1 MRRRALLIVGAI
13 VALTLGL
20 GGGAAFGYFTSSGSG
35 SGAASVG
42 TPSPVTVLEAT
53 GTVTNKLYPGT
64 ASDLL
69 LTLDNPNT
77 YPVTLNSVSGN
88 GTVTGSGG
96 IGTCMNTGVS
106 VPADSGLN
114 VTVGSGSSV
123 NVVIPGAAQMSS
135 SSDSGCQGATFQVPV
150 TITVHK
156 G

>member
-1 MRRRALLIVGAI
+1 MKRWTRVVIGAVTAVTVGLA
-13 VALTLGL
+13 
-20 GGGAAFGYFTSSGSG
+20 GGAAYAYFTSSGSG

-42 TPSPVTVLEAT
+42 TPSPVTILQAT
-53 GTVTNKLYPGT
+53 GSVTNKLYPGAT
-64 ASDLL
+64 GDLL
-69 LTLDNPNT
+69 LTLDNPNS
-77 YPVTLNSVSGN
+77 YSVTITSVSGN
-88 GTVTGSGG
+88 GTATGSGG
-96 IGTCMNTGVS
+96 IGICTNTGVS
-106 VPADSGLN
+106 VSAESGLN

>member
-1 MRRRALLIVGAI
+1 
-13 VALTLGL
+13 LTLGL

-42 TPSPVTVLEAT
+42 TASPVTVLEAT

-64 ASDLL
+64 TGDLL

-77 YPVTLNSVSGN
+77 YPVTIYSVSGN

-96 IGTCMNTGVS
+96 IGMCANTGVS
-106 VPADSGLN
+106 VAAQSGLN
-114 VTVGSGSSV
+114 VAVGSGSSV
-123 NVVIPGAAQMSS
+123 NVLIPGAAQMSS
-135 SSDSGCQGATFQVPV
+135 SSDSGCQGATFQVPL